1 MLGLSPPKRFS
12 CDVENIRSLNETP
25 SFIQTETP
33 CDQKKD
39 NSPLPFE
46 EPMEVTPTDLP
57 DVTPSSPSLA
67 IKRVSPASFKT
78 ELASLNKKEEEVVSH
93 EFCLL

>member
-1 MLGLSPPKRFS
+1 
-12 CDVENIRSLNETP
+12 
-25 SFIQTETP
+25 
-33 CDQKKD
+33 
-39 NSPLPFE
+39 
-46 EPMEVTPTDLP
+46 MEVTPTDLP